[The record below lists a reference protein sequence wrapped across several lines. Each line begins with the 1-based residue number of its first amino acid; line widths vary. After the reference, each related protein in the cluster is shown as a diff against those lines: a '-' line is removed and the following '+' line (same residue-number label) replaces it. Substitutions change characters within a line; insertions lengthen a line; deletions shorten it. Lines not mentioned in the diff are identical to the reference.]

1 MKATAFCEFVSLS
14 VGRVCL
20 RGEEKRSCWA
30 LSVNVV
36 HRSLDADKGLL
47 AGRKQ
52 GKVSTSQPLQPPAR
66 QGSLQGPT
74 TVTRGSLPALLV
86 AVVPMA
92 SSESKILDA
101 ERKLDEEICKPT
113 RNEALIVHLKVNIA
127 RLELKEEECKPTRN
141 EARIA
146 RLKVDIARLELDEE
160 RCKPTRDQE
169 SIARL
174 KVDIAELKLEEEEC
188 KPTRN
193 EARIARLKVDI
204 AELKQKEE
212 NLAETDKGTQI
223 RILLRPSPSCFLPP
237 LLRGSLAP
245 LFAEQCPNL
254 LAHRSFFLLPSFRQF
269 VVPFFPQDKEK
280 KLH

>member
-1 MKATAFCEFVSLS
+1 VKATAFCEFEPLS

-20 RGEEKRSCWA
+20 REEEKRSCWA
-30 LSVNVV
+30 LSVNVE

-47 AGRKQ
+47 AGRKR
-52 GKVSTSQPLQPPAR
+52 GKVSTSQPLQPPVR

-74 TVTRGSLPALLV
+74 AVTRGSLPALLV

-101 ERKLDEEICKPT
+101 ERKLDEE
-113 RNEALIVHLKVNIA
+113 
-127 RLELKEEECKPTRN
+127 ECKPTRN

-146 RLKVDIARLELDEE
+146 RLKVDIARLELKEE
-160 RCKPTRDQE
+160 ECKPTRNE
-169 SIARL
+169 ALIARL
-174 KVDIAELKLEEEEC
+174 KVDIANMKLDEEEKGDQNPRRIARLKLDIARLELEEEEY
-188 KPTRN
+188 KPARN

-245 LFAEQCPNL
+245 LLAEQCPNL
-254 LAHRSFFLLPSFRQF
+254 LAHRSFFFSPSFRQL

>member
-1 MKATAFCEFVSLS
+1 MSLS

-47 AGRKQ
+47 AGRKR
-52 GKVSTSQPLQPPAR
+52 GKVSTSQPLQPPVR

-101 ERKLDEEICKPT
+101 ERKLDEEEKGDQNP
-113 RNEALIVHLKVNIA
+113 R
-127 RLELKEEECKPTRN
+127 
-141 EARIA
+141 RIA

-160 RCKPTRDQE
+160 EKGDQNPRR
-169 SIARL
+169 IARL
-174 KVDIAELKLEEEEC
+174 EVIIAELKLNEEEC
-188 KPTRN
+188 KPARN
-193 EARIARLKVDI
+193 EALIARLKADI
-204 AELKQKEE
+204 AELKQKVE

-223 RILLRPSPSCFLPP
+223 RILLHPSPSCFLPP
-237 LLRGSLAP
+237 LLHGSLAP

-254 LAHRSFFLLPSFRQF
+254 LAHRSFFLLPSLRQF
-269 VVPFFPQDKEK
+269 VLPFFPQDKEK

>member
-1 MKATAFCEFVSLS
+1 MSLS

-47 AGRKQ
+47 AGRKR
-52 GKVSTSQPLQPPAR
+52 GKVSTSQPLQPPVR

-74 TVTRGSLPALLV
+74 TVTRESLPALPV

-101 ERKLDEEICKPT
+101 ERKLDEEEKGDQNPRRIARLEVIIAELKLNEEECKPA
-113 RNEALIVHLKVNIA
+113 RNEALI
-127 RLELKEEECKPTRN
+127 
-141 EARIA
+141 A
-146 RLKVDIARLELDEE
+146 RLKA
-160 RCKPTRDQE
+160 
-169 SIARL
+169 
-174 KVDIAELKLEEEEC
+174 
-188 KPTRN
+188 
-193 EARIARLKVDI
+193 DI
-204 AELKQKEE
+204 AELKQKVE

-254 LAHRSFFLLPSFRQF
+254 LAHRSFFLLPSLRQF

>member
-1 MKATAFCEFVSLS
+1 M
-14 VGRVCL
+14 
-20 RGEEKRSCWA
+20 
-30 LSVNVV
+30 NVV

-47 AGRKQ
+47 AGRKR

-101 ERKLDEEICKPT
+101 ERKLDEE
-113 RNEALIVHLKVNIA
+113 
-127 RLELKEEECKPTRN
+127 
-141 EARIA
+141 
-146 RLKVDIARLELDEE
+146 
-160 RCKPTRDQE
+160 
-169 SIARL
+169 
-174 KVDIAELKLEEEEC
+174 EC

-204 AELKQKEE
+204 AELKLKEETCKPTRDEESIARLKVDIAKLEQKEE

-223 RILLRPSPSCFLPP
+223 RFLLRPSPSCFLLP

-254 LAHRSFFLLPSFRQF
+254 LAHGSFFLLPSFRQF